1 MSNYVAAVPQ
11 NVKLDPK
18 VAKVFA
24 NFYATS
30 DDPSE
35 KKHHDYAN
43 AFTSDATLV
52 MGLRKV
58 QGYDAILELRK
69 SLWIG
74 PVKTRLH
81 TLHKIFPFGDDANE
95 VMIFGHVDYQL
106 KNGKDVTVNWAGRAQ
121 MVDDGG
127 DLKMSFYQVY
137 SDSAAIAN
145 AMKD

>member
-1 MSNYVAAVPQ
+1 MSNYIAAVPQ

-18 VAKVFA
+18 VANLFA
-24 NFYATS
+24 NFYTTS
-30 DDPSE
+30 DNPSE
-35 KKHHDYAN
+35 KLHADYAN
-43 AFTSDATLV
+43 SFTSDATLI
-52 MGLRKV
+52 MGLREV

-69 SLWIG
+69 SLWAG

-95 VMIFGHVDYQL
+95 IMLYGHVDYEL
-106 KNGKDVTVNWAGRAQ
+106 KNGKDVSVNWAGRAQ
-121 MVDDGG
+121 VVDEGG
-127 DLKMSFYQVY
+127 HLKMKFYQVY